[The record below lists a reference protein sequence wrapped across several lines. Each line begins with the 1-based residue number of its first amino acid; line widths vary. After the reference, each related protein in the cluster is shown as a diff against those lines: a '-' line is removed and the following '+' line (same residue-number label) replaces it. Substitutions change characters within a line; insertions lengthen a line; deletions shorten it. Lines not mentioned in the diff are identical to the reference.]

1 MDFDNPKVY
10 SDTSIFD
17 DLVILIL
24 ITNIIITPKNLNIII
39 ITIIIMRSEVCRVRL
54 VGSRPV

>member
-10 SDTSIFD
+10 SDTSIFN

-24 ITNIIITPKNLNIII
+24 ITNIIITPKNLNIVI

>member
-10 SDTSIFD
+10 SVTSIFD
-17 DLVILIL
+17 GLVNLIL

>member
-1 MDFDNPKVY
+1 MDFDNSKPY
-10 SDTSIFD
+10 IFD
-17 DLVILIL
+17 GLAILIL
-24 ITNIIITPKNLNIII
+24 ITNLIITPKNLNIVI

>member
-17 DLVILIL
+17 GLVNLIL
-24 ITNIIITPKNLNIII
+24 ITNIIITPKHLNIVI

>member
-17 DLVILIL
+17 GLVNLIL